1 KNAKRRLSTLAE
13 YCREGLAQEQV
24 LEG

>member
-1 KNAKRRLSTLAE
+1 RRLSTLAE